1 MASEIE
7 MYRDNVPH
15 GVVVL
20 EFDDWSS
27 AQSVI
32 TATAAA
38 GKVLYVSSVGF
49 IIDDGASATVGSI
62 DLAGGDFS
70 LSVAFGDCFGT
81 FFVLA
86 DPFTLKVLK
95 IDATNDVVVGE
106 IKFNPPVQV
115 VAGSTFTIT
124 PNTLTMDAGTAG
136 VFFSIR
142 GWTDDAV

>member
-20 EFDDWSS
+20 EHDDWSS
-27 AQSVI
+27 TQSVI

-70 LSVAFGDCFGT
+70 LSVAFGDCFAT
-81 FFVLA
+81 FFTLA
-86 DPFTLKVLK
+86 DPFTLKVLR

-136 VFFSIR
+136 VFFSIK
-142 GWTDDAV
+142 GWTDDVV

>member
-1 MASEIE
+1 MASEID

-20 EFDDWSS
+20 ESDDWTSS
-27 AQSVI
+27 QSTI

-38 GKVLYVSSVGF
+38 GKVLYINSVGF
-49 IIDDGASATVGSI
+49 IIDDTASASAGSI

-70 LSVAFGDCFGT
+70 LSVAFGDCFAE
-81 FFVLA
+81 FFILA
-86 DPFTLKVLK
+86 DPFTLKVLR
-95 IDATNDVVVGE
+95 IDGTNDVVVGE

-124 PNTLTMDAGTAG
+124 PNTLTMTAGTAG
-136 VFFSIR
+136 VFFAIK
-142 GWTDDAV
+142 GWTDDAI